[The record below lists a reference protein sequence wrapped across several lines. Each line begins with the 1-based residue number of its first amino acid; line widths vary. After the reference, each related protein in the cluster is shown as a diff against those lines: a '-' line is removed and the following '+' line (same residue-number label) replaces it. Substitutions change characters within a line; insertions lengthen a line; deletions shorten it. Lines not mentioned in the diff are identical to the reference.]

1 MPEDRK
7 HVSLRKSGTLNRD
20 YQEVKDKLFKENLF
34 FDAKDLVQ
42 VKYEMLRRV
51 SREESSISEASKTFG
66 FSRPSFYEAKD
77 SFERDGLSGLIPK
90 KPGPKKAHK
99 LNNQIMDYIFDNG
112 LEETKSA
119 DLKRIVEDK
128 FGTKVHSR
136 SIERA
141 ISKRKKKHRSI
152 T

>member
-7 HVSLRKSGTLNRD
+7 HKLLKKSGTLNKQFR
-20 YQEVKDKLFKENLF
+20 EVKDKLFKEHAF

-51 SREESSISEASKTFG
+51 SQDEASVSETSDAFG
-66 FSRPSFYEAKD
+66 FSRPSFYEAKG
-77 SFERDGLSGLIPK
+77 SFEKEGLAGLIPG

-99 LNNQIMDYIFDNG
+99 LNEQIMGYISENN
-112 LEETKSA
+112 LEGSKST
-119 DLKRIVEDK
+119 DLKKMILDK
-128 FGTKVHSR
+128 FGVNVHPR

-141 ISKRKKKHRSI
+141 ISKRKKKKG